1 MNDKLFVALLASV
14 AFLVAVVG
22 GRATSRDIID
32 RRYAWAALDIVAT
45 LPGAG
50 LLGLIAYMIWWA
62 NDNHIV

>member
-22 GRATSRDIID
+22 GRATCRDFVD
-32 RRYAWAALDIVAT
+32 RRYAWAALDVVAT
-45 LPGAG
+45 LSGTG

-62 NDNHIV
+62 SDNHIV